1 MAIGVIYGC
10 IYRKEEI
17 PPTPTLSSTN
27 CNTSSTTYSKSIAPI
42 INQYC
47 LSCHGSS
54 SYQTLGG
61 GRNLDG
67 YSNIASYSGK
77 NGVLINSINF
87 SPGYN
92 GMPYGGNKIPDCDI
106 LMIQTWINAGTP
118 NN

>member
-10 IYRKEEI
+10 TYRKEEI
-17 PPTPTLSSTN
+17 PPTPALSQTN
-27 CNTSSTTYSKSIAPI
+27 CDTTSITYSKSIAPI

-54 SYQTLGG
+54 IYQTNGG
-61 GRNLDG
+61 GHILDG
-67 YSNIASYSGK
+67 YSNIAPYSGK

-92 GMPYGGNKIPDCDI
+92 GMPYGGTKIPDCDI